1 MRPWGAGGRTPR
13 PRGILDD
20 LGLLR
25 GEMAGWRDGIAAAEA
40 LATEGGRSRLQIAQ
54 AVDCAN
60 WLPNDL
66 LVKLDRCLMAHGVE
80 GRTPYLDSEV
90 AALAFRLPGD
100 IKVRKGL
107 GKYLLRQW

>member
-1 MRPWGAGGRTPR
+1 MRRWWAGGRTPR
-13 PRGILDD
+13 ARGILDD

-54 AVDCAN
+54 AVDRAD

-66 LVKLDRCLMAHGVE
+66 LVKVDRCLMAPGGE
-80 GRTPYLDSEV
+80 GRTPVLDPAV
-90 AALAFRLPGD
+90 A
-100 IKVRKGL
+100 GL
-107 GKYLLRQW
+107 GLRPPAQCKTR